1 MYASLSDSYE
11 WKHLNS
17 GGALDEKILKLIKT
31 GEHVSPNRIPTA
43 MLQIKNKL
51 KSILMPDM
59 LEAMEDGDLVL
70 IYEPNIKIP
79 IYLPFIVTAPGP
91 HRRIGYVFINNLDAS
106 DTGEEIML
114 NARKL
119 KVSMESCFISMKLNL
134 LGESPKTK
142 TTAIIRTGSKI
153 YSGIIAECINRKHST
168 KLDLVCHNSIIYTAS
183 MYYIYTIL
191 GCKNLDEETL
201 RNYCLY
207 NCKSVDYIQLERVI
221 GQFKPEDYVDI
232 STYIKRLMTIDELH
246 KRLAK
251 LNITNFLESF
261 INMYDASM
269 LLGLEVFSYLLY
281 NIISVNESTY
291 VNNYQ
296 LLKNIVG
303 EDGKKLYADVA
314 VTASTK

>member
-1 MYASLSDSYE
+1 MYATLADSFE

-17 GGALDEKILKLIKT
+17 GGALDEKIAKLIST
-31 GEHVSPNRIPTA
+31 GKVVTPNMIPTA

-51 KSILMPDM
+51 KSVLMPEM
-59 LEAMEDGDLVL
+59 LEAMENEDLYL
-70 IYEPNIKIP
+70 IYEPSIKVP
-79 IYLPFIVTAPGP
+79 VYLPFIVSAPGP
-91 HRRIGYVFINNLDAS
+91 NRRVGYVFLNNLDAS
-106 DTGEEIML
+106 DTGDEIML

-119 KVSMESCFISMKLNL
+119 KVSMETCFIAMQISL
-134 LGESPKTK
+134 LGNSPKTK

-153 YSGIIAECINRKHST
+153 YSSIISECINRKHST

-183 MYYIYTIL
+183 MYYIHTML

-201 RNYCLY
+201 KNYCMY

-221 GQFKPEDYVDI
+221 GQFQQDDFKDI
-232 STYIKRLMTIDELH
+232 STYIKRLATINELH
-246 KRLAK
+246 KRLSK
-251 LNITNFLESF
+251 LTVSNFLESF

-269 LLGLEVFSYLLY
+269 LLGLEIFNYLLY

-303 EDGKKLYADVA
+303 DNGKKLYADVV
-314 VTASTK
+314 VTASSN

>member
-1 MYASLSDSYE
+1 
-11 WKHLNS
+11 
-17 GGALDEKILKLIKT
+17 
-31 GEHVSPNRIPTA
+31 
-43 MLQIKNKL
+43 
-51 KSILMPDM
+51 
-59 LEAMEDGDLVL
+59 
-70 IYEPNIKIP
+70 
-79 IYLPFIVTAPGP
+79 
-91 HRRIGYVFINNLDAS
+91 
-106 DTGEEIML
+106 
-114 NARKL
+114 
-119 KVSMESCFISMKLNL
+119 
-134 LGESPKTK
+134 
-142 TTAIIRTGSKI
+142 
-153 YSGIIAECINRKHST
+153 
-168 KLDLVCHNSIIYTAS
+168 

-207 NCKSVDYIQLERVI
+207 NCKSVDYIQLERII

>member
-1 MYASLSDSYE
+1 MYATLSDSYE

-17 GGALDEKILKLIKT
+17 GGALDDRIMKVISNGTIVTPDK
-31 GEHVSPNRIPTA
+31 IPTA
-43 MLQIKNKL
+43 MPQIKNKL

-59 LEAMEDGDLVL
+59 LQAMEDGDLVL
-70 IYEPNIKIP
+70 VYKPDTKIP
-79 IYLPFIVTAPGP
+79 VYLPFIVTAPGP
-91 HRRIGYVFINNLDAS
+91 HRRVGYVFLNNLDAS
-106 DTGEEIML
+106 DTGDEIML

-119 KVSMESCFISMKLNL
+119 KVSMESCFIAMKLNL

-142 TTAIIRTGSKI
+142 TTAILRTGSKI
-153 YSGIIAECINRKHST
+153 YSAIISECINRKHST

-207 NCKSVDYIQLERVI
+207 NCKSVDYIQLDRIVC
-221 GQFKPEDYVDI
+221 QFKPEDYTDI

-246 KRLAK
+246 KRLSK
-251 LNITNFLESF
+251 LNVTNFLESF

-269 LLGLEVFSYLLY
+269 LLGLEVFNYLLY

-303 EDGKKLYADVA
+303 EEGKKLYADVA